1 MKKII
6 SILSILFIL
15 LPLYGQKKD
24 IISYFPSWKWQDRNR
39 LVTPQSIPYEKLT
52 GINYC
57 FFYPLESG
65 ELVGM
70 DPQADTYF
78 LKGETDSLS
87 GQIKPN
93 SSLIDLAH
101 RQGVKVM
108 LVLGGWDNSG
118 NFPGV
123 SADPVK
129 RARLAHWC
137 NKYIKEY
144 GFDGIDVDWE
154 FPGYVRHKGT
164 PQDKFNFTLL
174 LQTIRDSLDV
184 LGAKTGKRYGLS
196 VSLPAAESHT
206 LDMEVPAIGNIVDF
220 MNIMIYDLYGPWG
233 KISNHNSALYAPVQ
247 GDPGRCLDGA
257 FRLYHQ
263 KLGVP
268 ANKINLAIPSYG
280 HAYANCTAM
289 YSAHGGADTT
299 YFPEND
305 GVNFYQIHE
314 HLNEFKR
321 YWDEKAQVPYLIN
334 EKEKILVSFD
344 DVESVAVKADYII
357 KNGARGIVLWHL
369 LGDYLPDGRTPL
381 LEAVYSK
388 FK

>member
-1 MKKII
+1 MKK
-6 SILSILFIL
+6 SVAFLLVLFIL

-24 IISYFPSWKWQDRNR
+24 IISYFPSWKWQDRHR
-39 LVTPQSIPYEKLT
+39 LVTPPVIPYQKLT

-70 DPQADTYF
+70 DPEADTYL
-78 LKGETDSLS
+78 LKGDFDSLTN
-87 GQIKPN
+87 QIKPN

-101 RQGVKVM
+101 QHGVKVM

-118 NFPGV
+118 NFPV
-123 SADPVK
+123 VAADPVK
-129 RARLAHWC
+129 RARLANECKKHII
-137 NKYIKEY
+137 NY

-174 LQTIRDSLDV
+174 LQAIRDSLNI
-184 LGAKTGKRYGLS
+184 LGSKTGKIYLLS

-206 LDMEVPAIGNIVDF
+206 LDMEVSAISNIIDF

-233 KISNHNSALYAPVQ
+233 KISNHNSALYAPAE

-263 KLGVP
+263 KLGIP
-268 ANKINLAIPSYG
+268 AEKINLAVPSYG
-280 HAYANCTAM
+280 HAYANCTQM
-289 YSAHGGADTT
+289 YSEHGGADTKF
-299 YFPEND
+299 FPEND
-305 GVNFYQIHE
+305 GVNYYQIFE
-314 HLNEFKR
+314 HLNAFKR
-321 YWDEKAQVPYLIN
+321 YWDQQAQVPYLVN
-334 EKEKILVSFD
+334 ESEKILVSYD
-344 DVESVAVKADYII
+344 DEESAAGKADYII
-357 KNGARGIVLWHL
+357 QNKARGLVIWHL

-381 LEAVYSK
+381 LDAVYSK